1 MSALPAEFY
10 RDPAESVDRLR
21 ELRAAAKRAAD
32 RERKHKGRR
41 IRALVKEVMRN
52 GGDQHGKK

>member
-1 MSALPAEFY
+1 MSVLPAEFY

-21 ELRAAAKRAAD
+21 QLRAAAQRTAD
-32 RERKHKGRR
+32 RERQHKGRR

-52 GGDQHGKK
+52 GGDKHGKK